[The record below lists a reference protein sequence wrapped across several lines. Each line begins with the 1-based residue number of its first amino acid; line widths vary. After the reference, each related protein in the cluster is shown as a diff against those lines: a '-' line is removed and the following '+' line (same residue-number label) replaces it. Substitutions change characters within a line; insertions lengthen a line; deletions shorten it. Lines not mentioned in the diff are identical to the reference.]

1 MNQQDVS
8 ETVRRLFAAFH
19 KKDRKVAEELLAD
32 DFTFSS
38 PRDDRISKAE
48 YFERCWPNSDRIR
61 NFEIEQL
68 FEKGNEAFV
77 RYVAQRTS
85 DGVRFRNTE
94 YFRVEGGKI
103 KEVDVYFGRDLVTDL
118 PPARK

>member
-1 MNQQDVS
+1 MAEQGIS
-8 ETVRRLFAAFH
+8 HTVRRLFTAFQN
-19 KKDRKVAEELLAD
+19 KERKIAEELLAD

-61 NFEIEQL
+61 RFELEQL
-68 FEKGNEAFV
+68 FEQGNEAFV
-77 RYVAQRTS
+77 RYSAERVS

-103 KEVDVYFGRDLVTDL
+103 KEVDVYFGRDLK
-118 PPARK
+118 R

>member
-1 MNQQDVS
+1 MPEHGVS
-8 ETVRRLFAAFH
+8 QTVRRLFTAFQQ
-19 KKDRKVAEELLAD
+19 KDRKVAEDLLAE

-48 YFERCWPNSDRIR
+48 YFTRCWPNSDKIR
-61 NFEIEQL
+61 HFEIEQL

-77 RYVAQRTS
+77 RYVAERIS
-85 DGVRFRNTE
+85 DGIRFRNTE

-103 KEVDVYFGRDLVTDL
+103 KEVDVYFGRDL
-118 PPARK
+118 PRS

>member
-1 MNQQDVS
+1 MAEQGIS
-8 ETVRRLFAAFH
+8 HTVRRLFTAFQN
-19 KKDRKVAEELLAD
+19 KERKIAEELLAD

-61 NFEIEQL
+61 RFEIEQL
-68 FEKGNEAFV
+68 FEQGNEAFV
-77 RYVAQRTS
+77 RYSAERVS

-103 KEVDVYFGRDLVTDL
+103 KEVDVYFGRDLK
-118 PPARK
+118 R